1 MATLSLYSGEEDH
14 LMADGIAF
22 IDGEYVPS
30 DKAKISVFDLGFS
43 RSDVAYDVVST
54 WKGLF
59 FRLDDHVDRFL
70 LSCAGTRL
78 SCEYDKDEI
87 KRILAECTYRAR
99 LQDAYV
105 EMLVTRG
112 QFLSPGSRDIRHT
125 KPTFLAYAIP
135 YVWIATPEK
144 QQIGLHVFIAKTPR
158 IPDASVVARY
168 KNFHWGDLTRA
179 QFEAL
184 DAGADVAVLCGVT
197 GDLAEGPGFNVFF
210 IKGERLFTP
219 RTNVLEGIT
228 RRTVLALAE
237 EIGIPVEAGNYPADA
252 LRTADEAFIC
262 STAGGIIPVTT
273 VDDKALGTGKP
284 GPISWRLR
292 ELYWEKREAGW
303 LGTPITSLLMR

>member
-1 MATLSLYSGEEDH
+1 
-14 LMADGIAF
+14 MADGIAF
-22 IDGEYVPS
+22 IDGKYVPN
-30 DKAKISVFDLGFS
+30 DEAKISVFDLGFS

-70 LSCAGTRL
+70 QSCAGVRIP
-78 SCEYDKDEI
+78 CPYGKNDI
-87 KRILAECTYRAR
+87 QRILAECTYRAG

-105 EMLVTRG
+105 ETLATRG
-112 QFLSPGSRDIRHT
+112 HFRSLDVRDLRQT
-125 KPTFLAYAIP
+125 EPTFIAYAIP

-144 QQIGLHVFIAKTPR
+144 QQVGLHVFIAKTPR

-197 GDLAEGPGFNVFF
+197 GDLSEGPGFNIFF

-219 RTNVLEGIT
+219 RINVLEGIT
-228 RRTVLALAE
+228 RRTVLTLAE
-237 EIGIPVEAGNYPADA
+237 EIGIPVETGNYPADA

-262 STAGGIIPVTT
+262 STAGGIMPVTI
-273 VDDKALGTGKP
+273 VDGKALGNGKP

-303 LGTPITSLLMR
+303 LGTPITNLLTK

>member
-1 MATLSLYSGEEDH
+1 MATLSLYSSEEDH

-70 LSCAGTRL
+70 QSCAGTRL

-112 QFLSPGSRDIRHT
+112 QFLSPGSRDIHHT
-125 KPTFLAYAIP
+125 KPTFIAYAIP
-135 YVWIATPEK
+135 
-144 QQIGLHVFIAKTPR
+144 
-158 IPDASVVARY
+158 
-168 KNFHWGDLTRA
+168 LTVRP
-179 QFEAL
+179 F
-184 DAGADVAVLCGVT
+184 
-197 GDLAEGPGFNVFF
+197 
-210 IKGERLFTP
+210 
-219 RTNVLEGIT
+219 
-228 RRTVLALAE
+228 
-237 EIGIPVEAGNYPADA
+237 
-252 LRTADEAFIC
+252 
-262 STAGGIIPVTT
+262 
-273 VDDKALGTGKP
+273 
-284 GPISWRLR
+284 
-292 ELYWEKREAGW
+292 
-303 LGTPITSLLMR
+303 

>member
-1 MATLSLYSGEEDH
+1 
-14 LMADGIAF
+14 MADGIAF
-22 IDGEYVPS
+22 IDGKYVPS
-30 DKAKISVFDLGFS
+30 DEAKISVFDLGFS

-70 LSCAGTRL
+70 QSCAGVRIP
-78 SCEYDKDEI
+78 CPYGKNDI
-87 KRILAECTYRAR
+87 QRILAECTYRAG

-105 EMLVTRG
+105 EMLATRG
-112 QFLSPGSRDIRHT
+112 HFRSLDVRDLRQT
-125 KPTFLAYAIP
+125 EPTFVAYAIP

-144 QQIGLHVFIAKTPR
+144 QQVGLHVFIAKTPR

-197 GDLAEGPGFNVFF
+197 GDLSEGPGFNIFF

-219 RTNVLEGIT
+219 RINVLEGIT

-237 EIGIPVEAGNYPADA
+237 EIGIPVETGNYPADA

-262 STAGGIIPVTT
+262 STAGGIMPVTI
-273 VDDKALGTGKP
+273 VDGKALGNGKP

-303 LGTPITSLLMR
+303 LGTPITNLLTK